1 MKNTTCKYN
10 SKYTKLGITSLDE
23 TFVLDGKNILENI
36 VDSKYM
42 KDRNAFLMVSD
53 GDLNL
58 AEQGK
63 LVDIKN
69 DKLFVIKFYNTFSDY
84 PKTIGMIPRDTEID
98 ENKKYLVEVIMD
110 SGCNGSWK
118 IDFEFKSGFNIKT
131 SGITN
136 FLMSS
141 YNIIDDYY
149 EFSSGYDPNHNY
161 QELEFE
167 LRKVRLTEITNTE
180 AALVDINKSMIE
192 NKELLGLSESQ
203 CLAIS
208 GNLTKDF
215 SEWW

>member
-69 DKLFVIKFYNTFSDY
+69 DKLFIIKFYDTFSDY
-84 PKTIGMIPRDTEID
+84 PKIIGMIPRDTEID

-131 SGITN
+131 SSITN

-141 YNIIDDYY
+141 YGIIDDYY

-161 QELEFE
+161 QELEFK
-167 LRKVRLTEITNTE
+167 LRKVRLTEITNIE

>member
-1 MKNTTCKYN
+1 MKNTTCNYKY
-10 SKYTKLGITSLDE
+10 SKLGIISLDE

-69 DKLFVIKFYNTFSDY
+69 DKLFIIKFYDTFSDY
-84 PKTIGMIPRDTEID
+84 PKIIGMIPRDTEID

-118 IDFEFKSGFNIKT
+118 IDFESKSGFNIKT
-131 SGITN
+131 SSIAN
-136 FLMSS
+136 WSIRS
-141 YNIIDDYY
+141 YGIIDDYY
-149 EFSSGYDPNHNY
+149 EFSSGGYNPNHNY

-167 LRKVRLTEITNTE
+167 LRKVRLTEITNIE

>member
-58 AEQGK
+58 AEEGK

-69 DKLFVIKFYNTFSDY
+69 DKLFIIKFYDTFSDY
-84 PKTIGMIPRDTEID
+84 PKIIGMIPRDTEID

-118 IDFEFKSGFNIKT
+118 IDFESKSGFHIKS
-131 SGITN
+131 SGIVN
-136 FLMSS
+136 WLMSS

-149 EFSSGYDPNHNY
+149 VYSSGYDPNHNY

-192 NKELLGLSESQ
+192 NKELLGLSDSQ
-203 CLAIS
+203 CLTIS

>member
-1 MKNTTCKYN
+1 MKNTTCNYN

-69 DKLFVIKFYNTFSDY
+69 DKLLVIKFYGTFSDY
-84 PKTIGMIPRDTEID
+84 PKIIGMIPRDTKID

-118 IDFEFKSGFNIKT
+118 IDFKFKSGFNIKT
-131 SGITN
+131 SSITN
-136 FLMSS
+136 WLISS
-141 YNIIDDYY
+141 YDIIDNYNVY
-149 EFSSGYDPNHNY
+149 SSGYDPNHNY

>member
-10 SKYTKLGITSLDE
+10 SKYTILGITSLDE

-42 KDRNAFLMVSD
+42 KDRNAFLIVSD

-69 DKLFVIKFYNTFSDY
+69 DKLFIIKFYDTFSDY
-84 PKTIGMIPRDTEID
+84 PKIIGMVPRDTEID

-118 IDFEFKSGFNIKT
+118 IDFEFKSGFDIKT
-131 SGITN
+131 SSITN

-141 YNIIDDYY
+141 YGIIDDYY